1 MSSWGYEWDSPRNQ
15 SAPNLHSPLNLEQKS
30 LQDVYQATQS
40 EPIRASYRPVEFA
53 LFKKNSSER
62 AGNEEKE
69 SQRERKSGRVWDSL
83 INALLRA
90 GIFQKKVLQHVD
102 QPPSPCCVSN
112 HMCPKSGEFARL
124 PARGASRATLRACS
138 LRWAGSS
145 THHGIDFYFFL
156 WTIGAAPSRGGG
168 LEKKHLYGI
177 KATERMKERLKVGGG
192 EKGRIFLATVSGVL
206 EKCSDAG
213 LSINKSEQAAH
224 VRTKWIRD
232 GTFLRLHNRL
242 SRPCIKYSVYS
253 ASCGGI
259 FRGVL
264 SEDRVN
270 AEAFLRFSR
279 TWCNYKRRLLG

>member
-1 MSSWGYEWDSPRNQ
+1 MLTSLPRRAVFLITCVQ
-15 SAPNLHSPLNLEQKS
+15 RAESLHDCLLVEPLARHY
-30 LQDVYQATQS
+30 V
-40 EPIRASYRPVEFA
+40 RARCVG
-53 LFKKNSSER
+53 LGR
-62 AGNEEKE
+62 ARTMG
-69 SQRERKSGRVWDSL
+69 L
-83 INALLRA
+83 I
-90 GIFQKKVLQHVD
+90 F
-102 QPPSPCCVSN
+102 
-112 HMCPKSGEFARL
+112 F
-124 PARGASRATLRACS
+124 
-138 LRWAGSS
+138 
-145 THHGIDFYFFL
+145 FFL